1 MKASVTGR
9 QKNRLPMWLKV
20 GYTVLVCIIVP
31 IYWHELGPTNFL
43 WFSDIALIALV
54 AAVWL
59 ENRLIVST
67 MAVSVL
73 LLETA
78 WVMDFMTGS
87 QFMGIAAYMF
97 DETESRLIRLLSG
110 TFHLILPPLLL
121 YLLLRLGYDRRALRS
136 QVMLALLVL
145 PLTFV
150 VTERT
155 DNINWVYGLG
165 GPQTVLPPLV
175 YLCLFFVA
183 LVVLIYLPSHLLFR
197 HFFSQQ
203 KDYRR
208 VAGQ

>member
-1 MKASVTGR
+1 MRESEISRRKKRV
-9 QKNRLPMWLKV
+9 PVWLKV
-20 GYTVLVCIIVP
+20 GYTALVCIIVP
-31 IYWHELGPTNFL
+31 IYWQELGPTNFL
-43 WFSDIALIALV
+43 WFSDIALISLV

-59 ENRLIVST
+59 ENRLIAST

-73 LLETA
+73 LLEMA
-78 WVMDFMTGS
+78 WVMDFVTGG

-97 DETESRLIRLLSG
+97 DETEPQLIRLLSG

-121 YLLLRLGYDRRALRS
+121 YLLLRLGYDRRAFRS
-136 QVMLALLVL
+136 QIMLALLVL

-183 LVVLIYLPSHLLFR
+183 LVVLIYLPSHLLFK
-197 HFFSQQ
+197 HFFSW
-203 KDYRR
+203 KTD
-208 VAGQ
+208 